1 MTWTHVLVLTL
12 LTIQSGLLALFVFFA
27 WFNYLYGVASLLYPR
42 IPRVRPEEKRIAVV
56 IVAFNEGEVIEQTI
70 RACEALTYKNKIIIV
85 ADDSNDQIVVEQ
97 LRHAARARG
106 ARQVPNT
113 SFYQGYLDGNGTPR
127 RDLIEI
133 WESPGFVLFHRPS
146 NVGFKSGS
154 LEKVLSYLEGKH
166 IDRMYLL
173 DADWHPQPDALE
185 RTLEVLE
192 AQDNT
197 AFVQAKRL
205 AFPNGMNL
213 FQKYVAV
220 VEEGCYHVD
229 FQGRQVLGHPIL
241 FSGCCTLF
249 RLEAVHAVGGFQPG
263 HLTEDLDLTNRLWVQ
278 GWKGVYLGDVVNYG
292 EVPFTYDH
300 YRRQQERW
308 AAGSARALREHWRSL
323 LTTRDLSFTGKLSA
337 FRQNAYFTTTL
348 LTGLAI
354 FLSLA
359 TVSWLITCWNTYAVE
374 TYLYFLEYVKPLMVT
389 AFYFCVLSNFVEP
402 MIMIL
407 AKRRRWQ
414 DLCHLPMTIW
424 YGWSVLWTYWI
435 GNLKG
440 LLGARLDWFRT
451 PKFQRDRVGPLG
463 VSPLGIRAANA
474 VMCLALVGLYC
485 SQGWF
490 FGWFDEFA
498 LLLLP
503 AFFLGS
509 IR

>member
-1 MTWTHVLVLTL
+1 MSTQVAVLPL
-12 LTIQSGLLALFVFFA
+12 LTIQGFLLLVFVFFA
-27 WFNYLYGVASLLYPR
+27 WFNYLYGVASLWHPH

-56 IVAFNEGEVIEQTI
+56 IVAFNEREVIEQTI
-70 RACEALTYKNKIIIV
+70 RACEALTYKNKVIIV
-85 ADDSNDQIVVEQ
+85 ADDSSDQAVVEQ
-97 LRHAARARG
+97 LRHAAHARG
-106 ARQVPNT
+106 ARQVPNV
-113 SFYQGYLDGNGTPR
+113 SLYQDYLDRNGTPR
-127 RDLIEI
+127 HDLIET
-133 WESPGFVLFHRPS
+133 WEAEGFVLFHRPS

-154 LEKVLSYLEGKH
+154 LEKVLAYLAERN

-192 AQDNT
+192 AQHNT
-197 AFVQAKRL
+197 AFVQTKRL
-205 AFPNGMNL
+205 AFTNGMNL

-249 RLEAVHAVGGFQPG
+249 RLDAVHAVGGFQPG

-323 LTTRDLSFTGKLSA
+323 LTTRHLSFPDKLSA

-354 FLSLA
+354 LLSLA
-359 TVSWLITCWNTYAVE
+359 TVSWLILGWNTYAVE
-374 TYLYFLEYVKPLMVT
+374 TYLYCLEYVKPLMVT
-389 AFYFCVLSNFVEP
+389 ALYFCILSNFVEP
-402 MIMIL
+402 IIMIL

-414 DLCHLPMTIW
+414 DLGHLPMTIW
-424 YGWSVLWTYWI
+424 YGWSVLSTYWM

-451 PKFQRDRVGPLG
+451 PKFQRDRVGRLAA
-463 VSPLGIRAANA
+463 SPLSVRTVNA
-474 VMCLALVGLYC
+474 ITCLALVGLYW

-503 AFFLGS
+503 AFVLAS
-509 IR
+509 IK